1 MKIRTHYFD
10 MLDGRYRVAVQLGQ
24 CYVTTNKGNR
34 YARTK
39 VKAQY
44 KSFYNLQI
52 GLHAL
57 SNLSLNQGHTYES
70 Y

>member
-1 MKIRTHYFD
+1 MKIRTNYFD

-44 KSFYNLQI
+44 KSFYNL
-52 GLHAL
+52 
-57 SNLSLNQGHTYES
+57 
-70 Y
+70 

>member
-1 MKIRTHYFD
+1 MKIYVQYFD

-39 VKAQY
+39 VKRQY
-44 KSFYNLQI
+44 KEMKSREVARLR
-52 GLHAL
+52 
-57 SNLSLNQGHTYES
+57 TK
-70 Y
+70 